1 MTSILNVRLHLIVIF
16 VDLWSLPSNVAAKL
30 FTGWEVAS
38 LEGGSIFS
46 YAASEVLYQGTA
58 QHAAHFYPPAG
69 GRGGPGPRGDFPVG
83 HQNGVVPAPNRGIQQ
98 PTRFGQPRNAA
109 VRPRQQ
115 IPQRFANRSA
125 AELRAA
131 NGLAPNGEYK
141 LLSPTWKTLVT
152 MALRIDRAAQPQPKQ
167 VLRLIMRETETFI
180 REPVIHD
187 QAIFIWGKVEQV
199 TEAKDQLAKWEQDVR
214 DSATAARTAAWH
226 KEKAHD
232 GRAEHREER
241 ENREKYLKNLRQEA
255 EIKYPVEVVL
265 LWPREL
271 DIGEFESTNTE
282 AIDQFRS
289 QFSCRISFPG
299 SNIEHT
305 SVEHITIA
313 AESPVD
319 AASLKERMI
328 NLIKET
334 ISRRDQL
341 STANMVH
348 IPDFDI
354 YRDRVGLL
362 DLDPKSGSYLPTLHG
377 KPAADKGQLSK
388 DRRQVQVNNHKK
400 IKKTIDTAI
409 KRLRVSQQH
418 TRMRFVFGELGFV
431 FFQKPAAGAETYS
444 FEDFYT
450 MVTKERIKLTL
461 NGLPIRQG
469 EVTDLPDVLEQMDAF
484 SDPTEYYAAFFDF
497 PGTTSSSTLRL
508 ETVFTPMGADE
519 TENREK
525 RWVEISD
532 AVSKLQASH
541 LNFDRPDYQV
551 TIDAFPL
558 GIDQLR
564 KAQIQAFQA
573 NITMERPPDGIKS
586 TPRRRVKHPQERG
599 LQFVSELTLL
609 KYRFKNTDGVF
620 ELRRK
625 DTYDLRPGKENNSPF
640 ETRWHAL
647 YYYPEWDN
655 LMGEFANIRPGEDVK
670 WAKSVATFFPESGD
684 QWTAL
689 PMGFKNFMN
698 EVEEIQNLLSEAI
711 SRLANRKGPGRATEH
726 GHTNGA

>member
-1 MTSILNVRLHLIVIF
+1 MSDHEAD
-16 VDLWSLPSNVAAKL
+16 DLDLER
-30 FTGWEVAS
+30 WEVVS

-58 QHAAHFYPPAG
+58 PRAADFYPPAG
-69 GRGGPGPRGDFPVG
+69 GRGVPGPRGGFPG
-83 HQNGVVPAPNRGIQQ
+83 RRQNGVLPAPNRGPQQ
-98 PTRFGQPRNAA
+98 PARFGQPRNAP
-109 VRPRQQ
+109 VRPRQPV
-115 IPQRFANRSA
+115 PQRFANITA
-125 AELRAA
+125 AELRAE
-131 NGLAPNGEYK
+131 NGLPPDGVYQ
-141 LLSPTWKTLVT
+141 LLSPAWKVLVT

-167 VLRLIMRETETFI
+167 VLRLTMRETETFI
-180 REPVIHD
+180 REPDSHD
-187 QAIFIWGKVEQV
+187 QVIFIWGKDDRV
-199 TEAKDQLAKWEQDVR
+199 TEAKDQLTKWEQDVR

-226 KEKAHD
+226 KEKALD

-241 ENREKYLKNLRQEA
+241 QNREKYLKNLRQET

-265 LWPREL
+265 LWPKEL
-271 DIGEFESTNTE
+271 DIGEFESTNAE
-282 AIDQFRS
+282 AIDHFRS
-289 QFSCRISFPG
+289 YFSCRISFPS
-299 SNIEHT
+299 SNVEHT
-305 SVEHITIA
+305 TIKHITIA
-313 AESPVD
+313 AESQVD

-341 STANMVH
+341 STVNMVH

-362 DLDPKSGSYLPTLHG
+362 DLDPRSKSYLPTLHG
-377 KPAADKGQLSK
+377 KPAADKEQLSK
-388 DRRQVQVNNHKK
+388 DRRQVQLSNYKK
-400 IKKTIDTAI
+400 IKKTIDAAI
-409 KRLRVSQQH
+409 KKLRVSQQH
-418 TRMRFVFGELGFV
+418 CRMRFVFGELGFV
-431 FFQKPAAGAETYS
+431 LFQKPAAGAETYS

-469 EVTDLPDVLEQMDAF
+469 EVAELPDVLEEMEAF

-497 PGTTSSSTLRL
+497 PGTTSNSTLRL
-508 ETVFTPMGADE
+508 ETVFTPMDANE

-525 RWVEISD
+525 RWVEISEM
-532 AVSKLQASH
+532 VSKLQVSH
-541 LNFDRPDYQV
+541 LNFDRLDYQV

-558 GIDQLR
+558 GIDKLR

-573 NITMERPPDGIKS
+573 NITTERPPNGIKS
-586 TPRRRVKHPQERG
+586 LPRRRVKHPQERG
-599 LQFVSELTLL
+599 LQFVSELTFL

-625 DTYDLRPGKENNSPF
+625 DTYDLRPGTENNSPL

-698 EVEEIQNLLSEAI
+698 EVEEIQDLLAEAI
-711 SRLANRKGPGRATEH
+711 NRLTNRKGTGKATEH